1 MGRRDEYDDEDEIK
15 SPRGDLKRGGVP
27 PGVWVLLG
35 VAGVGAVMLFGALA
49 LTAGRQAE
57 TRPTQTEPANKL
69 YTRDEFRTLV
79 MGKTQDEVI
88 AAVGKP
94 DKASQEPDREFWR
107 YFGRTYDPAANGKAE
122 DSAEL
127 EFNSGRVARVRI
139 H

>member
-69 YTRDEFRTLV
+69 YTRDEFRKLLV
-79 MGKTQDEVI
+79 GKTADEVLQ
-88 AAVGKP
+88 AVGKP
-94 DKASQEPDREFWR
+94 DSTSETALGAYWYYRHK
-107 YFGRTYDPAANGKAE
+107 TTDPVTGQTDANAQVCFSNGQ
-122 DSAEL
+122 
-127 EFNSGRVARVRI
+127 VVRI
-139 H
+139 NY